1 MLFGLPW
8 FAVIAIV
15 AIGGGMIFSYKE
27 KELDLEEKRL
37 FSAREANDVRRHIE
51 HLQHRIEQ
59 LEHRVTDE
67 PSVGQQDDD
76 QILKRTK
83 E

>member
-27 KELDLEEKRL
+27 KELALEKKRL
-37 FSAREANDVRRHIE
+37 FSAREANELRGHIDNLE
-51 HLQHRIEQ
+51 RRIEQ
-59 LEHRVTDE
+59 LERRVNDE
-67 PSVGQQDDD
+67 SSVGQQDDD
-76 QILKRTK
+76 QLLKRTK

>member
-27 KELDLEEKRL
+27 KELALEEKNL
-37 FSAREANDVRRHIE
+37 FNVREAYELRGDIE
-51 HLQHRIEQ
+51 RLQRRIEY
-59 LEHRVTDE
+59 LESKVIKKSSDE
-67 PSVGQQDDD
+67 LQDDD
-76 QILKRTK
+76 
-83 E
+83 

>member
-27 KELDLEEKRL
+27 KELNLEEKRL
-37 FSAREANDVRRHIE
+37 FNAREANHLRGHIE

-59 LEHRVTDE
+59 LEHRVNDE
-67 PSVGQQDDD
+67 PTVGRQDDD

-83 E
+83 I

>member
-27 KELDLEEKRL
+27 KELALEEKNL
-37 FSAREANDVRRHIE
+37 FNVREAYELRGDIERLQRRIE
-51 HLQHRIEQ
+51 HLENKVIKKSS
-59 LEHRVTDE
+59 DE
-67 PSVGQQDDD
+67 LQDDD
-76 QILKRTK
+76 
-83 E
+83 

>member
-27 KELDLEEKRL
+27 KELALEKKRL
-37 FSAREANDVRRHIE
+37 FSASEANELRGHID
-51 HLQHRIEQ
+51 HLERRIEQ
-59 LEHRVTDE
+59 LERRVNDE
-67 PSVGQQDDD
+67 SSVGQQDDD
-76 QILKRTK
+76 QLLKRTK